1 MVTRIR
7 QIVALAEDMEESAA
21 LYSKVLGLEVNWR
34 TEMPLFGLIKLVMPA
49 GNETFLEILQP
60 VDEKSRAWKFLHEDR
75 AKGGKFFSLIIETDD
90 IDTLLSRA
98 EAANARISTRMEGSE
113 ASENKAAF
121 MHPLGMNGVLIEIL
135 QPPEGRWPN
144 AGPEESQKVAPGAV
158 VNRLRQVVVLVRDL
172 EEAIHRWSTL
182 FNLGKPHR
190 LHVPYGDLD
199 VAILP
204 FANTGTF
211 VELAT
216 PTSKDSSAARYLEQ
230 FDEGLYMAVF
240 ETEDM
245 DKAEAK
251 IRDCGDAVISQTLQ
265 PNQKY
270 RHLWLHPRSMKDIFI
285 QITEVTDPI
294 NPWPP
299 GGPDWYK

>member
-7 QIVALAEDMEESAA
+7 QIVALAENMEESAA
-21 LYSKVLGLEVNWR
+21 LYSKALGLEVNWR
-34 TEMPLFGLIKLVMPA
+34 TEMPLFGLIKLVMPT

-60 VDEKSRAWKFLHEDR
+60 VDDKSRAWKFLHEDR
-75 AKGGKFFSLIIETDD
+75 AKGGKFFSLIVETDD

-113 ASENKAAF
+113 ASDNKAAF

-135 QPPEGRWPN
+135 QPPKGRWPN

-182 FNLGKPHR
+182 FNLGKPNR

-204 FANTGTF
+204 FSNTGTF

-240 ETEDM
+240 ETGDM

-251 IRDCGDAVISQTLQ
+251 IRDCGDAAISQTLQ
-265 PNQKY
+265 PNPGY
-270 RHLWLHPRSMKDIFI
+270 RHLWIHPRSMKDIFI